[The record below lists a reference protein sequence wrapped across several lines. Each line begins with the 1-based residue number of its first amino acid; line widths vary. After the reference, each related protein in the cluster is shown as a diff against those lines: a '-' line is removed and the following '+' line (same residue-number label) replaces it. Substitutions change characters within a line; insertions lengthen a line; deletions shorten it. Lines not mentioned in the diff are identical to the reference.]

1 MLVHCQVGISRSA
14 TILIAFLMKEY
25 KLRFKEAFE
34 MVVKKR
40 KIVDPNEGFRKEL
53 LEYEKQLFG

>member
-1 MLVHCQVGISRSA
+1 MSRSA

-34 MVVKKR
+34 MVAKKR
-40 KIVDPNEGFRKEL
+40 KCVDPNEGFRKQL
-53 LEYEKQLFG
+53 LEYEK